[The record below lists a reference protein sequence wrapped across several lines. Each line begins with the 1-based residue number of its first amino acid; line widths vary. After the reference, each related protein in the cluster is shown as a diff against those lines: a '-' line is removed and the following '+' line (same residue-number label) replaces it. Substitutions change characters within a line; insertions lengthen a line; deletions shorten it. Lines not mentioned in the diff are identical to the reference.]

1 MMKYKIIF
9 TESYTQKAIKF
20 LKKHKEIIAQYEKV
34 LKLLEL
40 NPFHPSL
47 RLHKIYSKSENIFSV
62 SINMSYR
69 IIIEFLIKD
78 KEIIPINIWSHD
90 EVY

>member
-1 MMKYKIIF
+1 MYEIIYTDAYK
-9 TESYTQKAIKF
+9 KNVRKF
-20 LKKHKEIIAQYEKV
+20 LKKQPQLVSQYEKV

-47 RLHKIYSKSENIFSV
+47 CLHELKGKFKGVYSV
-62 SINMSYR
+62 SINLSYR
-69 IIIEFLIKD
+69 LKLNLIIKE
-78 KEIIPINIWSHD
+78 KEIIPLQIGAHE